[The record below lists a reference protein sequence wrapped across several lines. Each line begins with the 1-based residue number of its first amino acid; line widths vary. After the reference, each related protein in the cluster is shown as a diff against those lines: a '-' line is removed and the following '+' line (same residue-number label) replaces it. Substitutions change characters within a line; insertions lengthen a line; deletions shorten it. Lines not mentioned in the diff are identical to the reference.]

1 MPVTIATG
9 LSGVGKTTATR
20 IAADCDYYT
29 ASVGDVVRREYRTS
43 GEDAESIGEF
53 NTRMHAECGRD
64 HFVRGAVETL
74 RRHGVGD
81 GADVVVDGVHT
92 TEAFGRATLVWIH
105 APVGDRL
112 RRVRR
117 RDGESVTERDLLR
130 RDLRELRYG
139 LADFATPFGH
149 DARLDNDAGI
159 ERFEADVRALLR
171 NEG

>member
-1 MPVTIATG
+1 
-9 LSGVGKTTATR
+9 
-20 IAADCDYYT
+20 
-29 ASVGDVVRREYRTS
+29 
-43 GEDAESIGEF
+43 
-53 NTRMHAECGRD
+53 
-64 HFVRGAVETL
+64 L
-74 RRHGVGD
+74 R
-81 GADVVVDGVHT
+81 
-92 TEAFGRATLVWIH
+92 EAFGRATLVWIH